1 MTFSKV
7 NFGMIVRCAKSVKEL
22 TVPLQWCH
30 HNNHDYLLPYYNG
43 NEKLKFC
50 YSDIITNHEG
60 SDRASTAQIDL
71 SELNKYIATDSHE
84 LSEYFSGSTTGL
96 VVNDYDEDIWTT
108 RLFYGLHKGINDF
121 DGNLYAHYRGKR
133 TALGGKLP
141 PNVSSDRFL
150 FKGSPDFM
158 FKSIPINVS
167 HTCSVG
173 NGDGDIDEWSDTSGE
188 SVKVENAHQSS
199 PNTAYKSGSIILV
212 EAGQLLAA
220 MMYSIQ
226 AKLLRRLSTSQGES
240 DIKSERSTEV
250 SA

>member
-108 RLFYGLHKGINDF
+108 
-121 DGNLYAHYRGKR
+121 
-133 TALGGKLP
+133 
-141 PNVSSDRFL
+141 
-150 FKGSPDFM
+150 
-158 FKSIPINVS
+158 
-167 HTCSVG
+167 
-173 NGDGDIDEWSDTSGE
+173 
-188 SVKVENAHQSS
+188 
-199 PNTAYKSGSIILV
+199 
-212 EAGQLLAA
+212 
-220 MMYSIQ
+220 
-226 AKLLRRLSTSQGES
+226 
-240 DIKSERSTEV
+240 
-250 SA
+250 